1 MNDIIKYPRTQ
12 HIRGSRFQHGDDD
25 MEAVSFSDLVGK
37 HLVIE
42 EKMDGANS
50 GISFSDDGELLV
62 QSRGHF
68 LRGGQREKQFD
79 LLKFWTGRHTDML
92 FDMLSNRYIMYG
104 EWLYAKHTAYYDA
117 LPHYFMEFDI
127 YDKETQEF
135 LSEPRRREMIGDHPI
150 VQVKVLHQGVVN
162 TVRNLSNM
170 IVGSWFMTDR
180 RLVSLEEAAA
190 KAGADVSQVLKETD
204 GSTLMEGLYI
214 KAEEDGRVTGRYKFV
229 RESFTSAIMDSETHW
244 HDRPIIAN
252 KLAEDSRFFE

>member
-25 MEAVSFSDLVGK
+25 MEAVSFSDLIGK

-79 LLKFWTGRHTDML
+79 LLKFWTARHTDML

-127 YDKETQEF
+127 YDKEAQEF
-135 LSEPRRREMIGDHPI
+135 LSEPRRREMIGNRPI

-190 KAGADVSQVLKETD
+190 KAEADVSQVIKETD

-214 KAEEDGRVTGRYKFV
+214 KAEEAGRVTGRYKFV

-252 KLAEDSRFFE
+252 KLEEGSKFFE